1 MRLCG
6 NAEAVADARSRLQT
20 RCNEQQLHMQKAAL
34 AEWEKL
40 EQTEVSAT
48 TIVRLA
54 DLPSRIAVTLQIAQK
69 LAAKAGTNPTISA
82 HAGDGIVRVLL
93 RDSDVEN
100 TAFAIGEARSMVV
113 AAGGTLIAHSHNGN
127 VMRRADAYG
136 ATGPMLQFMAKLKQL
151 FDPASILAPGRF
163 VI

>member
-1 MRLCG
+1 
-6 NAEAVADARSRLQT
+6 
-20 RCNEQQLHMQKAAL
+20 
-34 AEWEKL
+34 
-40 EQTEVSAT
+40 
-48 TIVRLA
+48 
-54 DLPSRIAVTLQIAQK
+54 LQIAQK
-69 LAAKAGTNPTISA
+69 LAAKAGTNPTIAA

-100 TAFAIGEARSMVV
+100 TAFALGEARSVLV
-113 AAGGTLIAHSHNGN
+113 GAGGTVVAHSHNGD

-136 ATGPMLQFMAKLKQL
+136 ATGATLQFMAKLKQL